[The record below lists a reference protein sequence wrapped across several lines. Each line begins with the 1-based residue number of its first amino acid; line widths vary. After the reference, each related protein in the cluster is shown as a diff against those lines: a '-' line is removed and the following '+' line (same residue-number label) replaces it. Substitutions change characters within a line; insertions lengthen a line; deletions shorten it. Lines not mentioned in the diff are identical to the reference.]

1 MKFGATY
8 EEYLRAE
15 QNKYLAKCSHVEYKR
30 LKKVLKRCRVG
41 RSLQDGMNSHEQQ
54 DGNTESSDVHE
65 CNSCACKSN
74 RFDDA

>member
-1 MKFGATY
+1 MKFGAIY

-15 QNKYLAKCSHVEYKR
+15 QDKYLAKCSHVEYKH

-41 RSLQDGMNSHEQQ
+41 RSLQNGMNLQQ
-54 DGNTESSDVHE
+54 EGNVEASDVCK

-74 RFDDA
+74 KFDVA